1 MSMSKTKP
9 ISVCVGALE
18 LPKKRHSLYVKV
30 SNLIGYKP
38 EFVRDIFREE
48 ILGGPEDISIP

>member
-1 MSMSKTKP
+1 MSISQTKP

-18 LPKKRHSLYVKV
+18 LLKKRHSLYLKV

-38 EFVRDIFREE
+38 EFARDTFREE